1 MLIKIKERYV
11 GVATPYPLEAGEHD
25 LPDRVAAYFLR
36 TFSGAPFFATL
47 VNPPATGPEAPA
59 VAETEPEEA
68 PQDET
73 AEPAE
78 QTDDETTEATE
89 SEEQPET
96 VAQTMEPEET
106 QIVKPTAPATRP
118 RGRGRQASR
127 WK

>member
-36 TFSGAPFFATL
+36 TFSGAPFFAQL
-47 VNPPATGPEAPA
+47 VNPPAEPEAPA
-59 VAETEPEEA
+59 TVDETPEEA

-78 QTDDETTEATE
+78 QTDDETEEATE
-89 SEEQPET
+89 SEEQTET

-118 RGRGRQASR
+118 RGRGRQPSR
-127 WK
+127 RK

>member
-36 TFSGAPFFATL
+36 TFSGAPFFAQL
-47 VNPPATGPEAPA
+47 VNPPAAQPEAPA
-59 VAETEPEEA
+59 VQETAPEED

-73 AEPAE
+73 TEPAE
-78 QTDDETTEATE
+78 EQEDAEATE
-89 SEEQPET
+89 SEEQTET
-96 VAQTMEPEET
+96 VAQTMEPKET

-118 RGRGRQASR
+118 RGRGRQPSR
-127 WK
+127 RK

>member
-36 TFSGAPFFATL
+36 TFSGAPFFAQL
-47 VNPPATGPEAPA
+47 VNPPAAQPEAPA
-59 VAETEPEEA
+59 VQETAPEED

-73 AEPAE
+73 TEPAE
-78 QTDDETTEATE
+78 EQEDAEATE
-89 SEEQPET
+89 SEEQTET

-118 RGRGRQASR
+118 RGRGRQPSR
-127 WK
+127 RK

>member
-1 MLIKIKERYV
+1 VLIKIKERYV

-36 TFSGAPFFATL
+36 TFSGAPFFAQL
-47 VNPPATGPEAPA
+47 VNPPAARPEAPA
-59 VAETEPEEA
+59 VQETAPEED

-73 AEPAE
+73 TEPAE
-78 QTDDETTEATE
+78 EQEDAEATE
-89 SEEQPET
+89 SEEQTET

-118 RGRGRQASR
+118 RGRGRQPSR
-127 WK
+127 RK